1 MAAASIV
8 IGWCRPLL
16 LLQVINNTL
25 RGVCFL
31 INKRPW
37 NREQPPHSGL
47 LEDSPN
53 ERIAAALLPIVIW
66 GLRSL
71 FSRRGREGLLT
82 IHGRGGGRG
91 RVCVIAGYTLNL
103 TSCQPDLISG
113 RAILECCCSRGP

>member
-8 IGWCRPLL
+8 IAWCRP

-37 NREQPPHSGL
+37 NSEQPPHSGL

-53 ERIAAALLPIVIW
+53 ERIALADRNLGSPLALFKT
-66 GLRSL
+66 RA
-71 FSRRGREGLLT
+71 RGPPHNTWPG
-82 IHGRGGGRG
+82 G

-103 TSCQPDLISG
+103 TSCRPDLISG
-113 RAILECCCSRGP
+113 RAILECCSRGP